1 MSITIQCKLK
11 TVDFLDVTFDLDYNV
26 YKLFY
31 KENNKPICIIQHSN
45 HLPSILKWTEK
56 RISEMTFNKDLFDES
71 IKRYKDTL
79 KGSGF
84 CKSLNYIAPT
94 TNKEHKMESGK

>member
-1 MSITIQCKLK
+1 
-11 TVDFLDVTFDLDYNV
+11 
-26 YKLFY
+26 
-31 KENNKPICIIQHSN
+31 
-45 HLPSILKWTEK
+45 
-56 RISEMTFNKDLFDES
+56 MTFNKDIFDES
-71 IKRYKDTL
+71 MKRYNDTL